1 MAKSRKKP
9 ARGRGAVRARKSA
22 AHATSKKSMRNK
34 RAPKKLARRG
44 VVKTAAKRP
53 AATSVLAKTK
63 LTGSQTVGPFF
74 RFGLVHPELERLWRP
89 GVLGTRIRLVGR
101 VTDGKGTPVPDAMI
115 EIWQADA
122 DGHYAHPADRRAG
135 KRERVFL
142 GFGRAGTDGDGMFH
156 FDTVKPGPVPGLGN
170 ATQAPHLEVS
180 VFARGLLD
188 RLVTRCYFPDEPLNE
203 QDPVLASI
211 KDQAVRQTLIAHVDG
226 DAAQSDS
233 VPTYV
238 FDIRLQGEGETAFF
252 DA

>member
-1 MAKSRKKP
+1 MAKRKRRRATQRGRAP
-9 ARGRGAVRARKSA
+9 ARKFKVPKPKTRARAKAKTAKRVAPKSA
-22 AHATSKKSMRNK
+22 
-34 RAPKKLARRG
+34 
-44 VVKTAAKRP
+44 
-53 AATSVLAKTK
+53 

-74 RFGLVHPELERLWRP
+74 RFGLVRPELERMWRP
-89 GVLGTRIRLVGR
+89 GVLGTHIRLVGR

-142 GFGRAGTDGDGMFH
+142 GFGRSGTDGDGMFH
-156 FDTVKPGPVPGLGN
+156 FDTIKPGPVPGRGN

-188 RLVTRCYFPDEPLNE
+188 RLITRVYFPDEPLND
-203 QDPVLASI
+203 QDPVLGSI
-211 KDQAVRQTLIAHVDG
+211 PDKTVRRTLIARLDG
-226 DAAQSDS
+226 DAAETDA